1 MFSSPSRAV
10 WPLLVEASGRMIYCA
25 PMRRSVFIKT
35 FGCQMNAVDS
45 ARMLSL
51 LSSAD
56 YHAAATLEEADFVLL
71 NTCSIREKADQK
83 IYSDLGTLRRW
94 KQRRP
99 GRLVGV
105 GGCLAQQDGEAL
117 RERAPHV
124 DIVFGT
130 HNIANLPEMVRRAER
145 RLPTLALGM
154 EEGITHWDIVPHLP
168 AGVVS
173 AMVAIMQGC
182 DNFCAYCV
190 VPLVRGREVSRPADD
205 ILSEVRDLSGR
216 GVMEVVLLG
225 QNVNSYGKKEGEI
238 PFPELLRRISGI
250 EGISRIRFITSHPR
264 DLDDRTIRLFE
275 EIETLCPHVHLPLQ
289 SGSDRVLAAMGRGY
303 TRGEY
308 LAKIEALREVR
319 PGMAFSSDFIVGFP
333 GETEDDF
340 RETLA
345 VMGEIRFDS
354 SFSFRFSSRP
364 GTRAAEMK
372 EKVDPQE
379 AAARLRRLQEL
390 QAAHTRERLS
400 AQVGRKVTVLV
411 DGTSARDPGMRC
423 GRTACN
429 KTVNFTPGSAERTI
443 RSVLVTG
450 AGTHSLVGEERPSHA

>member
-1 MFSSPSRAV
+1 
-10 WPLLVEASGRMIYCA
+10 
-25 PMRRSVFIKT
+25 
-35 FGCQMNAVDS
+35 MNAVDS

-56 YHAAATLEEADFVLL
+56 YHAAATLEEADLVLL

-117 RERAPHV
+117 RKRAPHV

-154 EEGITHWDIVPHLP
+154 EEGITHWDVVPHLP
-168 AGVVS
+168 AGALS

-190 VPLVRGREVSRPADD
+190 VPLVRGREVSRPAGDV
-205 ILSEVRDLSGR
+205 LSEVRALAER

-275 EIETLCPHVHLPLQ
+275 EIGTLCPHVHLPLQ

-308 LAKIEALREVR
+308 FAKIEALRQVR
-319 PGMAFSSDFIVGFP
+319 PGIAFSSDFIVGFP

-364 GTRAAEMK
+364 GTRAAEMNGEGRPARGGRAVAAPAGASGGAYPGTPLGAGRSGGHGSRRRK
-372 EKVDPQE
+372 EREGPGDALRSNRLQQDGELHPRKRRRADPARPRDRRGDPLPRRGRE
-379 AAARLRRLQEL
+379 AVPCLKRLRWRASRL
-390 QAAHTRERLS
+390 
-400 AQVGRKVTVLV
+400 
-411 DGTSARDPGMRC
+411 
-423 GRTACN
+423 
-429 KTVNFTPGSAERTI
+429 TP
-443 RSVLVTG
+443 
-450 AGTHSLVGEERPSHA
+450 

>member
-1 MFSSPSRAV
+1 
-10 WPLLVEASGRMIYCA
+10 
-25 PMRRSVFIKT
+25 
-35 FGCQMNAVDS
+35 MNAVDS

-56 YHAAATLEEADFVLL
+56 YRAAATLEEADLVVL

-117 RERAPHV
+117 RARAPHV

-130 HNIANLPEMVRRAER
+130 HNIANLPEMVRKAER
-145 RLPTLALGM
+145 RIPTLALGM
-154 EEGITHWDIVPHLP
+154 EEGIAHWDVVPHLP
-168 AGVVS
+168 AGAVS
-173 AMVAIMQGC
+173 TMVAIMQGC

-190 VPLVRGREVSRPADD
+190 VPLVRGREVSRPAED
-205 ILSEVRDLSGR
+205 ILSEVRTLAVR
-216 GVMEVVLLG
+216 GVKEVILLG

-238 PFPELLRRISGI
+238 PFPELLHRISGI

-275 EIETLCPHVHLPLQ
+275 EIEALCPHVHLPLQ
-289 SGSDRVLAAMGRGY
+289 SGSDRILAAMGRGY

-308 LAKIEALREVR
+308 LAKIEALRHVR

-333 GETEDDF
+333 GETENDF
-340 RETLA
+340 RETIA
-345 VMGEIRFDS
+345 VMEEIRFDS

-364 GTRAAEMK
+364 GTRAAELE

-400 AQVGRKVTVLV
+400 ALVGREVAVLV
-411 DGTSARDPGMRC
+411 EGASARDPGMRC

-429 KTVNFTPGSAERTI
+429 KTVNFTPGIADQPIRT
-443 RSVLVTG
+443 VHVTG
-450 AGTHSLVGEERPSHA
+450 AGTHSLVGEERPAHA

>member
-1 MFSSPSRAV
+1 MQK
-10 WPLLVEASGRMIYCA
+10 
-25 PMRRSVFIKT
+25 SVFIKT

-56 YHAAATLEEADFVLL
+56 YLAAATLEEADLVLL

-94 KQRRP
+94 KRRRP
-99 GRLVGV
+99 GRLIGV
-105 GGCLAQQDGEAL
+105 GGCLAQQDGETV

-130 HNIANLPEMVRRAER
+130 HNIANLPELVRRAER

-154 EEGITHWDIVPHLP
+154 EEGIAHWDVVPHLP
-168 AGVVS
+168 AGAVS

-190 VPLVRGREVSRPADD
+190 VPLVRGREVSRPAED
-205 ILSEVRDLSGR
+205 ILSEVRALAGR
-216 GVMEVVLLG
+216 GVTEVVLLG

-238 PFPELLRRISGI
+238 PFPELLRRISAIGRI
-250 EGISRIRFITSHPR
+250 ARIRFITSHPR
-264 DLDDRTIRLFE
+264 DLDDRTIRLFGE
-275 EIETLCPHVHLPLQ
+275 METLCPHVHLPLQ
-289 SGSDRVLAAMGRGY
+289 SGSDRVLVAMGRGY

-308 LAKIEALREVR
+308 LAKVEALRNVR

-345 VMGEIRFDS
+345 VMEEVRFDS
-354 SFSFRFSSRP
+354 SFSFRFSPRP
-364 GTRAAEMK
+364 GTRAAGMK
-372 EKVDPQE
+372 EKVDPRE

-390 QAAHTRERLS
+390 QAAHTRERLT
-400 AQVGRKVTVLV
+400 AWVGREAAVLV
-411 DGTSARDPGMRC
+411 EGASARDPGMRC

-429 KTVNFTPGSAERTI
+429 KTVNFTPGNSEGAI

-450 AGTHSLVGEERPSHA
+450 AGTHSLVGEERSSDA

>member
-1 MFSSPSRAV
+1 
-10 WPLLVEASGRMIYCA
+10 
-25 PMRRSVFIKT
+25 MRRSVFIKT

-51 LSSAD
+51 MSSAE
-56 YHAAATLEEADFVLL
+56 YGAAETLEEADLVLL

-99 GRLVGV
+99 GRIVGV

-117 RERAPHV
+117 RKRAPHV

-130 HNIANLPEMVRRAER
+130 HNLADLPDMVRRAER

-154 EEGITHWDIVPHLP
+154 EDGIAHWDVVPYLP
-168 AGVVS
+168 AGAVS
-173 AMVAIMQGC
+173 AMVVIMQGC

-190 VPLVRGREVSRPADD
+190 VPLVRGREASRPAAD
-205 ILSEVRDLSGR
+205 ILSEVRALAER
-216 GVMEVVLLG
+216 GVAEIILLG

-238 PFPELLRRISGI
+238 PFHELLRRISGI
-250 EGISRIRFITSHPR
+250 EGVSRIRFVTSHPR
-264 DLDDRTIRLFE
+264 DLDDRTVRLFE

-308 LAKIEALREVR
+308 LGKIEALRRVR
-319 PGMAFSSDFIVGFP
+319 PGMSFSSDFIVGFP
-333 GETEDDF
+333 GETGRDF
-340 RETLA
+340 LETLA

-354 SFSFRFSSRP
+354 SFSFRFSPRP
-364 GTRAAEMK
+364 GTRAADMEG
-372 EKVDPQE
+372 KVDPRE
-379 AAARLRRLQEL
+379 SSERLRRLQEL
-390 QAAHTRERLS
+390 QTAHTGEILA
-400 AQVGRKVTVLV
+400 AQVGRKVEVLV
-411 DGTSARDPGMRC
+411 EGASTRDPGMRC

-429 KTVNFTPGSAERTI
+429 KTVNFTPGSGEGPF

-450 AGTHSLVGEERPSHA
+450 AGTHSLVGEERSTHA

>member
-1 MFSSPSRAV
+1 
-10 WPLLVEASGRMIYCA
+10 
-25 PMRRSVFIKT
+25 MRRSVFIKT

-56 YHAAATLEEADFVLL
+56 YGAASTLEEADLVLL

-99 GRLVGV
+99 GRLIGV

-117 RERAPHV
+117 RARAPHV

-130 HNIANLPEMVRRAER
+130 HNIANLPGMVRRAEL
-145 RLPTLALGM
+145 RLPTLAIGM
-154 EEGITHWDIVPHLP
+154 EEGITHWDIVPHLE
-168 AGVVS
+168 AGAVS

-190 VPLVRGREVSRPADD
+190 VPLVRGREVSRPAGD
-205 ILSEVRDLSGR
+205 ILSEVHALAGR
-216 GVMEVVLLG
+216 GVREIVLLG

-238 PFPELLRRISGI
+238 SFPELLRRVSSI

-264 DLDDRTIRLFE
+264 DLDDATIRLFG
-275 EIETLCPHVHLPLQ
+275 ETAALCPQLHLPLQ

-303 TRGEY
+303 TRAGY
-308 LAKIEALREVR
+308 LSKIEALRKVR
-319 PGMAFSSDFIVGFP
+319 PDIAFSSDFIVGFP

-340 RETLA
+340 RETLS
-345 VMGEIRFDS
+345 VMREIRFDS
-354 SFSFRFSSRP
+354 SFSFRFSPRP
-364 GTRAAEMK
+364 GTRAAQMK
-372 EKVDPQE
+372 EKVDPRE
-379 AAARLRRLQEL
+379 AGDRLRRLQEL
-390 QAAHTRERLS
+390 QATHTRERLS
-400 AQVGRKVTVLV
+400 ALVGREIEVLA
-411 DGTSARDPGMRC
+411 GGPSARDRKMLC
-423 GRTACN
+423 GRTDCN
-429 KTVNFTPGSAERTI
+429 KTVNFIPGNAGGPIRT
-443 RSVLVTG
+443 VLVTG
-450 AGTHSLVGEERPSHA
+450 AGTHSLVGEERPHDA

>member
-1 MFSSPSRAV
+1 
-10 WPLLVEASGRMIYCA
+10 
-25 PMRRSVFIKT
+25 
-35 FGCQMNAVDS
+35 MNAVDS
-45 ARMLSL
+45 GRMLSL

-56 YHAAATLEEADFVLL
+56 YLAAATLEEADLVLL

-117 RERAPHV
+117 RARAPHV

-130 HNIANLPEMVRRAER
+130 HNIASLPELVRRAER

-154 EEGITHWDIVPHLP
+154 EEGITHWDVVPHLP
-168 AGVVS
+168 AGAVS

-190 VPLVRGREVSRPADD
+190 VPLVRGREVSRPAGD
-205 ILSEVRDLSGR
+205 ILSEIRALAGR
-216 GVMEVVLLG
+216 GVTEVVLLG

-238 PFPELLRRISGI
+238 PFPELLRRISAI
-250 EGISRIRFITSHPR
+250 PRITRIRFITSHPR
-264 DLDDRTIRLFE
+264 DLDNRTIRLFE
-275 EIETLCPHVHLPLQ
+275 EMETLCPHVHLPLQ
-289 SGSDRVLAAMGRGY
+289 SGSDRVLEAMGRGY

-308 LAKIEALREVR
+308 LSKIDALRRVR
-319 PGMAFSSDFIVGFP
+319 PGVAFSSDFIVGFP

-345 VMGEIRFDS
+345 VMEEIRFDS

-372 EKVDPQE
+372 ETVPPKE

-390 QAAHTRERLS
+390 QAAHTRERL
-400 AQVGRKVTVLV
+400 AALVGREVTVLV
-411 DGTSARDPGMRC
+411 EGTSARDPGMRC

-429 KTVNFTPGSAERTI
+429 KTVNFTPGSADGAI

-450 AGTHSLVGEERPSHA
+450 AGTHSLVGEERPCDA

>member
-1 MFSSPSRAV
+1 
-10 WPLLVEASGRMIYCA
+10 
-25 PMRRSVFIKT
+25 MRRSVFIKT

-51 LSSAD
+51 LSSAS
-56 YHAAATLEEADFVLL
+56 YRAAATLEEADLVLL

-130 HNIANLPEMVRRAER
+130 HNIANLPEMVRRAEH

-154 EEGITHWDIVPHLP
+154 EAGITHWDVAPHLP
-168 AGVVS
+168 AGAVS

-190 VPLVRGREVSRPADD
+190 VPLVRGREVSRPAGD
-205 ILSEVRDLSGR
+205 ILSEVRALAGR
-216 GVMEVVLLG
+216 GVREVVLLG

-238 PFPELLRRISGI
+238 PFPELLLRISAV

-264 DLDDRTIRLFE
+264 DLDDRTIRLFG
-275 EIETLCPHVHLPLQ
+275 EIGTLCPHVHLPLQ

-303 TRGEY
+303 TRAGY
-308 LAKIEALREVR
+308 LAKIESLRRVR

-340 RETLA
+340 QETLS
-345 VMGEIRFDS
+345 VMREIRFDS

-372 EKVDPQE
+372 EKVDPRE
-379 AAARLRRLQEL
+379 AADRLRRLQEL

-400 AQVGRKVTVLV
+400 AQVGREVDVLV
-411 DGTSARDPGMRC
+411 EGASARDPGMRC

-429 KTVNFTPGSAERTI
+429 KTVNFLPGNAEGPI

-450 AGTHSLVGEERPSHA
+450 AGTHSLVGEERPAHG

>member
-1 MFSSPSRAV
+1 
-10 WPLLVEASGRMIYCA
+10 
-25 PMRRSVFIKT
+25 MRRSVFIKT
-35 FGCQMNAVDS
+35 FGCQMNSVDS

-56 YHAAATLEEADFVLL
+56 YLAAVTLEEADLVLL

-117 RERAPHV
+117 RKRAPHV

-154 EEGITHWDIVPHLP
+154 EEGISHWDVVPHLP
-168 AGVVS
+168 AGAVS

-190 VPLVRGREVSRPADD
+190 VPLVRGREVSRPAVD
-205 ILSEVRDLSGR
+205 ILAEVRDLAGR
-216 GVMEVVLLG
+216 GVKEVVLLG

-238 PFPELLRRISGI
+238 PFPELLRRISAI
-250 EGISRIRFITSHPR
+250 DRISRIRFITSHPR
-264 DLDDRTIRLFE
+264 DLDERTIRLFE
-275 EIETLCPHVHLPLQ
+275 EIEALCPHVHLPLQ
-289 SGSDRVLAAMGRGY
+289 SGSDRVLEAMGRGY

-308 LAKIEALREVR
+308 LAKIEALRQVR

-333 GETEDDF
+333 GETEADF

-364 GTRAAEMK
+364 GTRAAEMR
-372 EKVDPQE
+372 EQVDPRE

-400 AQVGRKVTVLV
+400 AQVGREVMVLV
-411 DGTSARDPGMRC
+411 EGKSARDAAMRC

-429 KTVNFTPGSAERTI
+429 KTVNFTPVSTEGSI
-443 RSVLVTG
+443 RSVHVTG
-450 AGTHSLVGEERPSHA
+450 AGTHSLVGEERLSHA

>member
-1 MFSSPSRAV
+1 
-10 WPLLVEASGRMIYCA
+10 
-25 PMRRSVFIKT
+25 
-35 FGCQMNAVDS
+35 MNAVDS

-51 LSSAD
+51 MSSAD
-56 YHAAATLEEADFVLL
+56 YLAAATLEEADLVLL

-117 RERAPHV
+117 RKRAPYV

-154 EEGITHWDIVPHLP
+154 EEEMTHWDVVPYLP
-168 AGVVS
+168 AGAVS

-190 VPLVRGREVSRPADD
+190 VPLVRGREVSRPAEG
-205 ILSEVRDLSGR
+205 ILSEVRALTDR

-238 PFPELLRRISGI
+238 PFPELLRRISAI
-250 EGISRIRFITSHPR
+250 EGITRIRFITSHPR

-275 EIETLCPHVHLPLQ
+275 EMETLCPHVHLPLQ
-289 SGSDRVLAAMGRGY
+289 SGADRVLEAMGRGY

-308 LAKIEALREVR
+308 LARIDALRKVR

-379 AAARLRRLQEL
+379 AASRLRRLQEL
-390 QAAHTRERLS
+390 QAAHTRERLT
-400 AQVGRKVTVLV
+400 AQIGRQVTVLAE
-411 DGTSARDPGMRC
+411 GTSARDPGTLC

-429 KTVNFTPGSAERTI
+429 NTVNFTPGGGEGAL

-450 AGTHSLVGEERPSHA
+450 AGTHSLVGEERSSDV

>member
-1 MFSSPSRAV
+1 
-10 WPLLVEASGRMIYCA
+10 
-25 PMRRSVFIKT
+25 
-35 FGCQMNAVDS
+35 MNAVDS

-51 LSSAD
+51 MSSAD
-56 YHAAATLEEADFVLL
+56 YLAAATLEEADLVLL

-117 RERAPHV
+117 RKRAPYV

-154 EEGITHWDIVPHLP
+154 EEEMTHWDVVPYLP
-168 AGVVS
+168 AGAVS

-190 VPLVRGREVSRPADD
+190 VPLVRGREVSRPAEG
-205 ILSEVRDLSGR
+205 ILSEVRALTDR

-238 PFPELLRRISGI
+238 PFPELLRRISAI
-250 EGISRIRFITSHPR
+250 EGITRIRFITSHPR

-275 EIETLCPHVHLPLQ
+275 EMETLCPHVHLPLQ
-289 SGSDRVLAAMGRGY
+289 SGADRVLEAMGRGY

-308 LAKIEALREVR
+308 LARIDALRKVR

-379 AAARLRRLQEL
+379 AASRLRRLQEL
-390 QAAHTRERLS
+390 QAAHTRERLT
-400 AQVGRKVTVLV
+400 AQIGRQVTVLAE
-411 DGTSARDPGMRC
+411 GASARDPGTLC

-429 KTVNFTPGSAERTI
+429 KTVNFTPGGGEGAL

-450 AGTHSLVGEERPSHA
+450 AGTHSLVGEERSSDV

>member
-1 MFSSPSRAV
+1 MQK
-10 WPLLVEASGRMIYCA
+10 
-25 PMRRSVFIKT
+25 SVFIKT

-56 YHAAATLEEADFVLL
+56 YLAAATLEEADLVLL

-94 KQRRP
+94 KRRRP
-99 GRLVGV
+99 GRLIGV
-105 GGCLAQQDGEAL
+105 GGCLAQQDGETV

-130 HNIANLPEMVRRAER
+130 HNIANLPELVRRAER

-154 EEGITHWDIVPHLP
+154 EEGIAHWDVVPHLP
-168 AGVVS
+168 AGAVS

-190 VPLVRGREVSRPADD
+190 VPLVRGREVSRPAED
-205 ILSEVRDLSGR
+205 ILSEVRALAGR
-216 GVMEVVLLG
+216 GVTEVVLLG

-238 PFPELLRRISGI
+238 PFSELLRRISAIGRI
-250 EGISRIRFITSHPR
+250 ARIRFITSHPR
-264 DLDDRTIRLFE
+264 DLDDRTIRLFGE
-275 EIETLCPHVHLPLQ
+275 METLCPHVHLPLQ
-289 SGSDRVLAAMGRGY
+289 SGSDRVLVAMGRGY

-308 LAKIEALREVR
+308 LAKVEALRNVR

-345 VMGEIRFDS
+345 VMEEVRFDS
-354 SFSFRFSSRP
+354 SFSFRFSPRP
-364 GTRAAEMK
+364 GTRAAGMK
-372 EKVDPQE
+372 EKVDPRE

-390 QAAHTRERLS
+390 QAAHTRERLT
-400 AQVGRKVTVLV
+400 AWVGREAAVLV
-411 DGTSARDPGMRC
+411 EGASARDPGMRC

-429 KTVNFTPGSAERTI
+429 KTVNFTPGNSEGAI

-450 AGTHSLVGEERPSHA
+450 AGTHSLVGEERSSDA

>member
-1 MFSSPSRAV
+1 
-10 WPLLVEASGRMIYCA
+10 
-25 PMRRSVFIKT
+25 MRRSVFIKT

-56 YHAAATLEEADFVLL
+56 YLSAATLEEADLVLL

-99 GRLVGV
+99 GRLVAV

-117 RERAPHV
+117 RARAPHV

-145 RLPTLALGM
+145 RLPALALGM

-168 AGVVS
+168 AGAVS

-190 VPLVRGREVSRPADD
+190 VPLVRGREVSRPAAD
-205 ILSEVRDLSGR
+205 ILSEIRALAGR

-238 PFPELLRRISGI
+238 PFPELLRRISAI
-250 EGISRIRFITSHPR
+250 ERIRRIRFITSHPR

-275 EIETLCPHVHLPLQ
+275 EMETLCPHVHLPMQ
-289 SGSDRVLAAMGRGY
+289 SGSDRILEAMGRGY

-308 LAKIEALREVR
+308 LSKIDALRKLR
-319 PGMAFSSDFIVGFP
+319 PGIAFSSDFIVGFP
-333 GETEDDF
+333 GETDDDF
-340 RETLA
+340 RETLS
-345 VMGEIRFDS
+345 VMGEVRFDS

-372 EKVDPQE
+372 ERVDPME
-379 AAARLRRLQEL
+379 AAERLRRLQEL
-390 QAAHTRERLS
+390 QAMHTRERLTT
-400 AQVGRKVTVLV
+400 QIGREVTVLV
-411 DGTSARDPGMRC
+411 EGTSARDPGMRC
-423 GRTACN
+423 GRTVCN
-429 KTVNFTPGSAERTI
+429 KTVNFTPGSSVGAI
-443 RSVLVTG
+443 RSILVTG
-450 AGTHSLVGEERPSHA
+450 AGTHSLVGAERTSDA

>member
-1 MFSSPSRAV
+1 
-10 WPLLVEASGRMIYCA
+10 
-25 PMRRSVFIKT
+25 
-35 FGCQMNAVDS
+35 MNAVDS

-51 LSSAD
+51 MSSAD
-56 YHAAATLEEADFVLL
+56 YLAAANLEEADLVLL

-105 GGCLAQQDGEAL
+105 GGCLAQQDGDAL
-117 RERAPHV
+117 RRRAPYV

-130 HNIANLPEMVRRAER
+130 HNIAHLPEMVRRAER
-145 RLPTLALGM
+145 RLPTLAIGM
-154 EEGITHWDIVPHLP
+154 EEEITHWDVVPHLP
-168 AGVVS
+168 AGAVS
-173 AMVAIMQGC
+173 TMVAIMQGC
-182 DNFCAYCV
+182 DNFCAYCI
-190 VPLVRGREVSRPADD
+190 VPLVRGREVSRPAED
-205 ILSEVRDLSGR
+205 ILSEVRVLAGR

-238 PFPELLRRISGI
+238 PFPELLRRISAI
-250 EGISRIRFITSHPR
+250 ERITRVRFITSHPR

-275 EIETLCPHVHLPLQ
+275 EIEILCPHIHLPLQ
-289 SGSDRVLAAMGRGY
+289 SGSDRILETMGRSY

-308 LAKIEALREVR
+308 LAKIEALRQVR

-345 VMGEIRFDS
+345 VMREIRFDS

-372 EKVDPQE
+372 GRVDPQE
-379 AAARLRRLQEL
+379 AAERLRRLQEL
-390 QAAHTRERLS
+390 QATHTRERLT
-400 AQVGRKVTVLV
+400 AQVGRDVAVLV
-411 DGTSARDPGMRC
+411 EGSSARDEGMLC

-429 KTVNFTPGSAERTI
+429 KTVNFTPGRTEGVF

-450 AGTHSLVGEERPSHA
+450 AGTHSLVGEERCSDA

>member
-1 MFSSPSRAV
+1 
-10 WPLLVEASGRMIYCA
+10 
-25 PMRRSVFIKT
+25 MRKSVFIKT

-56 YHAAATLEEADFVLL
+56 YLAADTLEEADLVLL

-105 GGCLAQQDGEAL
+105 GGCLAQQDGETV

-130 HNIANLPEMVRRAER
+130 HNIANLPELVRRAER

-154 EEGITHWDIVPHLP
+154 EEGIAHWDVVPHLP
-168 AGVVS
+168 AGAVS

-190 VPLVRGREVSRPADD
+190 VPLVRGREVSRPAVD
-205 ILSEVRDLSGR
+205 ILSEVRALAGR

-238 PFPELLRRISGI
+238 PFPELLRRIAAI
-250 EGISRIRFITSHPR
+250 ERIARIRFITSHPR
-264 DLDDRTIRLFE
+264 DLDDRTIRLFG

-289 SGSDRVLAAMGRGY
+289 SGSDRVLEAMGRGY

-308 LAKIEALREVR
+308 LAKVEALRNVR

-345 VMGEIRFDS
+345 VMEEVRFDS
-354 SFSFRFSSRP
+354 SFSFRFSPRP
-364 GTRAAEMK
+364 GTRAAGMK
-372 EKVDPQE
+372 EKVDPRE
-379 AAARLRRLQEL
+379 AAARLRCLQEL
-390 QAAHTRERLS
+390 QAAHTRERLT
-400 AQVGRKVTVLV
+400 AWVGREAAVLV
-411 DGTSARDPGMRC
+411 EGTSARDPGMRC

-429 KTVNFTPGSAERTI
+429 KTVNFTPGISGGAI

-450 AGTHSLVGEERPSHA
+450 AGTHSLVGEERSSDA

>member
-1 MFSSPSRAV
+1 
-10 WPLLVEASGRMIYCA
+10 
-25 PMRRSVFIKT
+25 
-35 FGCQMNAVDS
+35 MNAVDS
-45 ARMLSL
+45 ARMVSL
-51 LSSAD
+51 LSSVE
-56 YHAAATLEEADFVLL
+56 YHSAATLEEADLVLL

-94 KQRRP
+94 KQRRA

-105 GGCLAQQDGEAL
+105 GGCLAQQDGETI
-117 RERAPHV
+117 RKRAPHV

-154 EEGITHWDIVPHLP
+154 EEGITHWDVVPHLS
-168 AGVVS
+168 AGAVS

-190 VPLVRGREVSRPADD
+190 VPLVRGREVSRPAGDV
-205 ILSEVRDLSGR
+205 LSEVRVLAGR

-275 EIETLCPHVHLPLQ
+275 EIGTLCPHVHLPLQ
-289 SGSDRVLAAMGRGY
+289 SGSDGVLAAMGRGY

-308 LAKIEALREVR
+308 LAKIEALRRAR
-319 PGMAFSSDFIVGFP
+319 PDMAFSSDFIVGFP
-333 GETEDDF
+333 GETEADF
-340 RETLA
+340 QETLA

-364 GTRAAEMK
+364 GTRAADMK

-400 AQVGRKVTVLV
+400 AQVGREVTVLV
-411 DGTSARDPGMRC
+411 EGKSARDPGMHC

-429 KTVNFTPGSAERTI
+429 KTMNFTPGSADGPI
-443 RSVLVTG
+443 RPVLVTG
-450 AGTHSLVGEERPSHA
+450 AGTHSLVGEERPSHV

>member
-1 MFSSPSRAV
+1 
-10 WPLLVEASGRMIYCA
+10 
-25 PMRRSVFIKT
+25 
-35 FGCQMNAVDS
+35 
-45 ARMLSL
+45 
-51 LSSAD
+51 
-56 YHAAATLEEADFVLL
+56 
-71 NTCSIREKADQK
+71 
-83 IYSDLGTLRRW
+83 
-94 KQRRP
+94 
-99 GRLVGV
+99 
-105 GGCLAQQDGEAL
+105 
-117 RERAPHV
+117 
-124 DIVFGT
+124 
-130 HNIANLPEMVRRAER
+130 MVRRAER

-154 EEGITHWDIVPHLP
+154 EEGISHWDVVPHLP
-168 AGVVS
+168 AGAVS

-190 VPLVRGREVSRPADD
+190 VPLVRGREVSRPAVD
-205 ILSEVRDLSGR
+205 ILAEVRDLAGR

-238 PFPELLRRISGI
+238 PFPELLRRISAI
-250 EGISRIRFITSHPR
+250 DRISRIRFITSHPR
-264 DLDDRTIRLFE
+264 DLDERTIRLFE
-275 EIETLCPHVHLPLQ
+275 EIEALCPHVHLPLQ

-308 LAKIEALREVR
+308 LAKIEALRQVR

-333 GETEDDF
+333 GETEADF

-364 GTRAAEMK
+364 GTRASEMR
-372 EKVDPQE
+372 EQVDPRE

-400 AQVGRKVTVLV
+400 AQVGREVMVLV
-411 DGTSARDPGMRC
+411 EGESARDAAMRC

-429 KTVNFTPGSAERTI
+429 KTVNFSPVSTEGSI
-443 RSVLVTG
+443 RSVHVTG
-450 AGTHSLVGEERPSHA
+450 AGTHSLVGEERLSHA